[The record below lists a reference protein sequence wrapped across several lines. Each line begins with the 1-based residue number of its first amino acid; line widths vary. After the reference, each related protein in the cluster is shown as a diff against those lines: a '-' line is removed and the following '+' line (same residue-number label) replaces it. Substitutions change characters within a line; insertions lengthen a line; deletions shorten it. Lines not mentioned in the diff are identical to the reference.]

1 MEPSIPAK
9 RSAAAT
15 RNTIWKKLVWFVGIW
30 IASIL
35 ALAAVAYG
43 IKLFLR

>member
-1 MEPSIPAK
+1 MVPSSLAK
-9 RSAAAT
+9 VPTPEARSS
-15 RNTIWKKLVWFVGIW
+15 IWKKLSWFAGIW

-35 ALAAVAYG
+35 ALAVVAYG

>member
-1 MEPSIPAK
+1 MVPSNPAK
-9 RSAAAT
+9 VPTPEA
-15 RNTIWKKLVWFVGIW
+15 RNTTWKKLGWFAGIW

-35 ALAAVAYG
+35 ALAVVAYG